1 MEIKDILNV
10 SLIQTDL
17 QMQSKEEVFE
27 ALAQLLVE
35 TVMCLIETNLSKV
48 FIRERQKDRPV
59 LGIILLF
66 PIARVLLWRRRGSH
80 SYKSQ

>member
-35 TVMCLIETNLSKV
+35 TGYVSDRDQFIEGLYQ
-48 FIRERQKDRPV
+48 REAEGQT
-59 LGIILLF
+59 G
-66 PIARVLLWRRRGSH
+66 
-80 SYKSQ
+80 

>member
-27 ALAQLLVE
+27 ALAQDGLCV
-35 TVMCLIETNLSKV
+35 
-48 FIRERQKDRPV
+48 
-59 LGIILLF
+59 
-66 PIARVLLWRRRGSH
+66 
-80 SYKSQ
+80 

>member
-27 ALAQLLVE
+27 TLAQLLVE
-35 TVMCLIETNLSKV
+35 TGYVSDRDQFIEGLYQ
-48 FIRERQKDRPV
+48 REV
-59 LGIILLF
+59 VCCGEGG
-66 PIARVLLWRRRGSH
+66 GSH

>member
-35 TVMCLIETNLSKV
+35 TGYVSDRDQFIEGL
-48 FIRERQKDRPV
+48 
-59 LGIILLF
+59 
-66 PIARVLLWRRRGSH
+66 
-80 SYKSQ
+80 